1 MIHMFFTKS
10 ISSVITL
17 KSDMSVRHWHFGDRN
32 RPEFCFRIWSK
43 CIVPVIGYILQKEN
57 HIFLISGKTYS
68 KNFLG
73 VFFLHVLCFLPNF
86 HSDVDTIT
94 HHDKYTHSQG
104 GRGGVIYILLIMS
117 TLVSFFIIAVN
128 SNHLSLQQWYQVVK
142 PLSLWWDNHE
152 TPKEVIEVVYVLPC

>member
-17 KSDMSVRHWHFGDRN
+17 KSVMSVRHWHFGDRN

-94 HHDKYTHSQG
+94 HHDKIYTFSRGQG
-104 GRGGVIYILLIMS
+104 WCNLHTTNHVNPCFFLHNRSKLKSPFVAAVVPGCQA
-117 TLVSFFIIAVN
+117 LVS
-128 SNHLSLQQWYQVVK
+128 VVR
-142 PLSLWWDNHE
+142 
-152 TPKEVIEVVYVLPC
+152 